1 MEKTRITA
9 KSTLIEA
16 YIDFESKKNWSKNT
30 RRSYSNTINDVQED
44 MIAKGIEPILE
55 NLDYDYALTWEN
67 EMRKDNYSPKTIKQ
81 KLATM
86 ASLFSHLNK
95 LGIINR
101 NPFLALNVEDSN
113 EINHHS
119 RALSIV
125 ELYEVY
131 KAAHELDSEGVAV
144 LIPILLDIFT
154 GLRSTSLK
162 KLKVQSISEEYN
174 GLIYK
179 FDPKEDHVKS
189 EKKLKKYIDNNEY
202 NSLNR
207 KNKNFFLPLPPKLM
221 TILKNFIQNKR
232 PEDPLLYGLKGKP
245 LENKQ
250 MNYITDKVC
259 EHLGWI
265 KVEYEN
271 PPIIDNRSK
280 KKKNQKKGKKIITK
294 TEKFFT
300 PHGFRY
306 TIATLFHE
314 IGVSEDSIRF
324 LLGHSNFELRNLRH
338 YILSDAKYIKEIR
351 AAQTL
356 LESLFE
362 TTMYL
367 ETNHNI
373 KVDLDLVF
381 QEFPNAFDKQKKY
394 PNYVNNFT
402 AEIIFFSLSQLR
414 HEINKRSQ
422 TQFEDGI
429 TFKAPELNNQFQV
442 MPQHGYVPLNNH
454 IPFNGIYNQIPQG
467 SSMPYS
473 GGGYNGSLQQPIF
486 FTHWLQ
492 NENRVGGSD

>member
-44 MIAKGIEPILE
+44 MVAKGIEPILE
-55 NLDYDYALTWEN
+55 NVDYDYALTWES
-67 EMRKDNYSPKTIKQ
+67 EMRKENYSPKTIKQ

-95 LGIINR
+95 LGIINV

-113 EINHHS
+113 KINHHS

-144 LIPILLDIFT
+144 LLPVLLDIFT

-179 FDPKEDHVKS
+179 FDPKEDHV
-189 EKKLKKYIDNNEY
+189 ENEY
-202 NSLNR
+202 NSSNR
-207 KNKNFFLPLPPKLM
+207 KNKDFFLPLPPKLM
-221 TILKNFIQNKR
+221 TILKNFIQNKG

-271 PPIIDNRSK
+271 PPIIDNRCK

-338 YILSDAKYIKEIR
+338 YILSDAKYIREIR

-356 LESLFE
+356 LEALFE
-362 TTMYL
+362 TTMKL
-367 ETNHNI
+367 ETN
-373 KVDLDLVF
+373 
-381 QEFPNAFDKQKKY
+381 
-394 PNYVNNFT
+394 
-402 AEIIFFSLSQLR
+402 
-414 HEINKRSQ
+414 
-422 TQFEDGI
+422 
-429 TFKAPELNNQFQV
+429 
-442 MPQHGYVPLNNH
+442 
-454 IPFNGIYNQIPQG
+454 YN
-467 SSMPYS
+467 
-473 GGGYNGSLQQPIF
+473 
-486 FTHWLQ
+486 
-492 NENRVGGSD
+492 